1 MSNLFNPD
9 NKFFTFMGRVADL
22 MILNILCIICCIP
35 VITVGPAITA
45 MFYVTL
51 KMARNEESYVIRGF
65 FHSFKQ
71 NFRQGVIIHLIML
84 VVGAVLLFDLY
95 FTRQMSGENRLYMV
109 LGYIFM
115 VAIAL
120 YLMVFTYVY
129 PMLAK
134 FYNTIRNSFRNALLV
149 SIRHLPY
156 TVLML
161 LITAAPV
168 ILMFFVPQT
177 AAYVILFYI
186 LLGFSTIAYINSRF
200 FVKIFDRYIP
210 AAEET
215 ESSQEE
221 KDVEIDGSVF
231 RNLQPTNAPLESEEE
246 NALGKEENAGQLPEH
261 PDVSDD
267 DSDKSRQTEEN

>member
-35 VITVGPAITA
+35 VITIGPAITA

-51 KMARNEESYVIRGF
+51 KMVRNEESYVIRGF

-71 NFRQGVIIHLIML
+71 NFRQGVIIHLILL
-84 VVGAVLLFDLY
+84 VVGAILLFDLY
-95 FTRQMSGENRLYMV
+95 FTRQMAGENRLYMV
-109 LGYIFM
+109 LGYVFM

-120 YLMVFTYVY
+120 YLMIFTYIY

-134 FYNTIRNSFRNALLV
+134 FYNSVKNTFRNALLV

-156 TVLML
+156 TILML
-161 LITAAPV
+161 VITAVPV
-168 ILMFFVPQT
+168 LLMFFVPQT
-177 AAYVILFYI
+177 AAYVLLFYI

-210 AAEET
+210 ATEEAENG
-215 ESSQEE
+215 QGE

-231 RNLQPTNAPLESEEE
+231 RNLHPTNPPPESGGDSLEDGVS
-246 NALGKEENAGQLPEH
+246 GQLPQDTAGTETA
-261 PDVSDD
+261 VDD
-267 DSDKSRQTEEN
+267 GGDSQQQ

>member
-1 MSNLFNPD
+1 
-9 NKFFTFMGRVADL
+9 MGRVADL

-35 VITVGPAITA
+35 VITIGPSITA

-51 KMARNEESYVIRGF
+51 KMVRNEESYVFRGF

-71 NFRQGVIIHLIML
+71 NFRQGVIINLIMI

-109 LGYIFM
+109 LGYVFM
-115 VAIAL
+115 VALAL
-120 YLMVFTYVY
+120 YLMIFTYIY

-134 FYNTIRNSFRNALLV
+134 FYNSIKNTFRNALLV

-156 TVLML
+156 TILML
-161 LITAAPV
+161 VITAVPV
-168 ILMFFVPQT
+168 LLMFFVPQT
-177 AAYVILFYI
+177 AAYVLLFYI

-210 AAEET
+210 ATEET
-215 ESSQEE
+215 PDSQEGKE
-221 KDVEIDGSVF
+221 VEIDGSVF
-231 RNLQPTNAPLESEEE
+231 RNLQPTNPSDEETEE
-246 NALGKEENAGQLPEH
+246 NALTEEETAAQLPENAEAADSGSEE
-261 PDVSDD
+261 PD
-267 DSDKSRQTEEN
+267 DSSKD

>member
-115 VAIAL
+115 AAIAL

-246 NALGKEENAGQLPEH
+246 NALGKEENAGQLPEQ
-261 PDVSDD
+261 PDS
-267 DSDKSRQTEEN
+267 SSGESEESR

>member
-9 NKFFTFMGRVADL
+9 NRFFTFMGRVADL
-22 MILNILCIICCIP
+22 MILNIICIICCIP
-35 VITVGPAITA
+35 VITIGPAITA

-51 KMARNEESYVIRGF
+51 KMVRNEESYVIRGF

-95 FTRQMSGENRLYMV
+95 FTRQMSGENRMYMV

-120 YLMVFTYVY
+120 YLMIFTYIY

-134 FYNTIRNSFRNALLV
+134 FYNSVKNTFRNALLV

-156 TVLML
+156 TILML
-161 LITAAPV
+161 VITAVPV
-168 ILMFFVPQT
+168 LLMFFVPQI
-177 AAYVILFYI
+177 AAYVLLFYI

-210 AAEET
+210 ASEEPE
-215 ESSQEE
+215 ESQQSQ
-221 KDVEIDGSVF
+221 DVEIDNSIF
-231 RNLQPTNAPLESEEE
+231 RNLQPTNTPSVKEEPSLSDTEVSGLSSENSEE
-246 NALGKEENAGQLPEH
+246 
-261 PDVSDD
+261 PDRSGAAP
-267 DSDKSRQTEEN
+267 DSRMQD

>member
-115 VAIAL
+115 AAIAL

-231 RNLQPTNAPLESEEE
+231 RNLQPTNAQLESEELPE
-246 NALGKEENAGQLPEH
+246 QPDSSSGESEESRRSEEN
-261 PDVSDD
+261 
-267 DSDKSRQTEEN
+267 

>member
-35 VITVGPAITA
+35 VITIGPAITA

-51 KMARNEESYVIRGF
+51 KMVRNEESYVIRGF

-71 NFRQGVIIHLIML
+71 NFRQGVIIHLILL
-84 VVGAVLLFDLY
+84 VVGAILLFDLY
-95 FTRQMSGENRLYMV
+95 FTRQMAGENRLYMV
-109 LGYIFM
+109 LGYVFM

-120 YLMVFTYVY
+120 YLMIFTYIY

-134 FYNTIRNSFRNALLV
+134 FYNSVKNTFRNALLV

-156 TVLML
+156 TILML
-161 LITAAPV
+161 VITAVPV
-168 ILMFFVPQT
+168 LLMFFVPQT
-177 AAYVILFYI
+177 AAYVLLFYI

-200 FVKIFDRYIP
+200 FAKIFDRYIP
-210 AAEET
+210 ATEEAENG
-215 ESSQEE
+215 QGE

-231 RNLQPTNAPLESEEE
+231 RNLHPTNTPPESDGDSLEDGVS
-246 NALGKEENAGQLPEH
+246 GQLPQDTAGTETA
-261 PDVSDD
+261 VDD
-267 DSDKSRQTEEN
+267 GGDSQQQ

>member
-9 NKFFTFMGRVADL
+9 NRFFTFMGRVADL

-35 VITVGPAITA
+35 VITIGPAITA

-246 NALGKEENAGQLPEH
+246 NALGKEENAGQLPEQ
-261 PDVSDD
+261 PDS
-267 DSDKSRQTEEN
+267 SSGESEESRRSEEN